1 MARGLPLLAAR
12 RHKTSATENARA
24 LFCFPPPRAS
34 LRVRAAEPSARN
46 CRPAELGRIPAKP
59 QPRHTPARIAGMA
72 AGGRFAFVLR
82 RAAAGA
88 AAVALA
94 TGAQGSLLQCKA
106 LTLDGV
112 DIRRERAVTAE
123 DHTALLALVE
133 GVSSATLQWRW
144 RRARALHDVAT
155 AESAMPAAERQAMLE
170 RALAEVDAALAA
182 AAAAGKTEGA
192 ELGAAWRWRG
202 TILSALTSYMD
213 TKGSIAASPRI
224 RDAWVQAVQL
234 DELDASAMHLL
245 GRWYCKMASLSWLE
259 RTAASV
265 LFGTPPPATYEEAL
279 AWFERAEEAQPGF
292 WLANR
297 VRLADTLLLLGRPA
311 EAEAWAERAAAM
323 EVVTADDVASRAE
336 LDAMAA
342 KQGWSVTSPPERA

>member
-1 MARGLPLLAAR
+1 MASDNRTERAKMPVGRAMLAA
-12 RHKTSATENARA
+12 
-24 LFCFPPPRAS
+24 
-34 LRVRAAEPSARN
+34 SAR
-46 CRPAELGRIPAKP
+46 RGTP
-59 QPRHTPARIAGMA
+59 QGTATMA
-72 AGGRFAFVLR
+72 AAGRLSVVLR

-106 LTLDGV
+106 ISIDGV

-133 GVSSATLQWRW
+133 GVPTATLQWRW

-155 AESAMPAAERQAMLE
+155 AESDMPAADRKAMLE
-170 RALAEVDAALAA
+170 RALAEADGALAA
-182 AAAAGKTEGA
+182 ASAAGKTEGT

-202 TILSALTSYMD
+202 TILSALTSHMD
-213 TKGSIAASPRI
+213 TKGSIAASTKI
-224 RDAWVQAVQL
+224 RDAWVRAVQL

-245 GRWYCKMASLSWLE
+245 GRWFCKMASLSWLE

-279 AWFERAEEAQPGF
+279 TWFEKAEEAQPGF

-297 VRLADTLLLLGRPA
+297 VRLADTLLLLGRTA
-311 EAEAWAERAAAM
+311 EAEAWAGRAACM

-336 LDAMAA
+336 LEAMAA
-342 KQGWSVTSPPERA
+342 KNGWSLASPPERA

>member
-1 MARGLPLLAAR
+1 
-12 RHKTSATENARA
+12 
-24 LFCFPPPRAS
+24 
-34 LRVRAAEPSARN
+34 
-46 CRPAELGRIPAKP
+46 
-59 QPRHTPARIAGMA
+59 
-72 AGGRFAFVLR
+72 
-82 RAAAGA
+82 
-88 AAVALA
+88 
-94 TGAQGSLLQCKA
+94 
-106 LTLDGV
+106 
-112 DIRRERAVTAE
+112 
-123 DHTALLALVE
+123 
-133 GVSSATLQWRW
+133 
-144 RRARALHDVAT
+144 
-155 AESAMPAAERQAMLE
+155 MPAAERQAMLE